1 VIAFASLVA
10 VLTAAAYALLR
21 SELRH
26 APASF
31 PGPETGPATP
41 PAGAHGVMAAR
52 QAGAGEGVVT
62 EAWQET
68 PVQRFARL
76 ARSYAGDA
84 SGVLTARAASLAQAP
99 IPHLDVD
106 WRDATDSFRVF
117 CGIGVA

>member
-1 VIAFASLVA
+1 MIACASLFA
-10 VLTAAAYALLR
+10 VLTAVVFAALQH
-21 SELRH
+21 ELRQQ
-26 APASF
+26 PASF

-106 WRDATDSFRVF
+106 WRDATGSFRKFVE
-117 CGIGVA
+117 A